1 MENRQIKC
9 PKARQCGGCQLQ
21 GISYEEQLEQKQKKT
36 EELIGPYCRV
46 FPICGMEDPYHY
58 RNKVHA
64 VLDHKKGKV
73 ISGIYAEGSHRVVP
87 VDECLIED
95 EKADEIIV
103 TIRELLQS
111 FKLPV
116 YDEDTGRGLFR
127 HILIRVGK
135 TSGQIMV
142 VLVMASPI
150 FPSKNNFIRV
160 LRQKHPEITTIV
172 QNINDQDTSM
182 VLGEREKVLYGKGY
196 ITDTLCGKVF
206 RISSRSF
213 YQINPVQTEKLYQ
226 KAIHLA
232 SLTGKERI
240 VDAYCGIGTIGLIAS
255 DRVKQV
261 IGIELNEDAVRDAMK
276 NARAN
281 NVSNVEFYCDDAGD
295 FMREMAANGEKVDV
309 VFMDPPRSG
318 SDEIFLS
325 SVVQLAPKRV
335 VYISCNPETM
345 ARDLEYLT
353 DHGYRAITAWPFD
366 MFPSTAHIETV
377 VLLSKGEIDSKKV
390 RVEFSLE
397 GMDMSG
403 FQKGATYEQIKAY
416 VLKHTGLK
424 VSSLYISQVKRK
436 CGLDVGQNYNLSK
449 KENAKVPQ
457 CPPEKEAAIVEA
469 LKYFQMLE

>member
-1 MENRQIKC
+1 MEDRQTKC

-21 GISYEEQLEQKQKKT
+21 GISYKKQLEQKQKKT

-46 FPICGMEDPYHY
+46 FPICGMENPYHY

-87 VDECLIED
+87 VDSCLIED

-366 MFPSTAHIETV
+366 MFPSTGHIEV
-377 VLLSKGEIDSKKV
+377 VTCLS
-390 RVEFSLE
+390 R
-397 GMDMSG
+397 
-403 FQKGATYEQIKAY
+403 
-416 VLKHTGLK
+416 
-424 VSSLYISQVKRK
+424 
-436 CGLDVGQNYNLSK
+436 
-449 KENAKVPQ
+449 
-457 CPPEKEAAIVEA
+457 
-469 LKYFQMLE
+469 

>member
-366 MFPSTAHIETV
+366 MFPSTAHIEV
-377 VLLSKGEIDSKKV
+377 VTCLS
-390 RVEFSLE
+390 R
-397 GMDMSG
+397 
-403 FQKGATYEQIKAY
+403 
-416 VLKHTGLK
+416 
-424 VSSLYISQVKRK
+424 
-436 CGLDVGQNYNLSK
+436 
-449 KENAKVPQ
+449 
-457 CPPEKEAAIVEA
+457 
-469 LKYFQMLE
+469 

>member
-87 VDECLIED
+87 VDACLIED

-127 HILIRVGK
+127 HILVRVGK
-135 TSGQIMV
+135 ASGQIMV

-213 YQINPVQTEKLYQ
+213 YQINPAQTEKLYQ

-281 NVSNVEFYCDDAGD
+281 NVCNVEFYCDDAGD

-366 MFPSTAHIETV
+366 MFPSTAHIEV
-377 VLLSKGEIDSKKV
+377 VTCLS
-390 RVEFSLE
+390 R
-397 GMDMSG
+397 
-403 FQKGATYEQIKAY
+403 
-416 VLKHTGLK
+416 
-424 VSSLYISQVKRK
+424 
-436 CGLDVGQNYNLSK
+436 
-449 KENAKVPQ
+449 
-457 CPPEKEAAIVEA
+457 
-469 LKYFQMLE
+469 

>member
-1 MENRQIKC
+1 MEDRQTKC

-21 GISYEEQLEQKQKKT
+21 GISYEKQLERKQKKT

-46 FPICGMEDPYHY
+46 FPICGMENPYHY

-87 VDECLIED
+87 VDSCLIED

-135 TSGQIMV
+135 ASGQIMV

-182 VLGEREKVLYGKGY
+182 VLGEREKVLFGKGY
-196 ITDTLCGKVF
+196 ITDTLCGKEF

-366 MFPSTAHIETV
+366 MFPSTAHIEV
-377 VLLSKGEIDSKKV
+377 VTCLS
-390 RVEFSLE
+390 R
-397 GMDMSG
+397 
-403 FQKGATYEQIKAY
+403 
-416 VLKHTGLK
+416 
-424 VSSLYISQVKRK
+424 
-436 CGLDVGQNYNLSK
+436 
-449 KENAKVPQ
+449 
-457 CPPEKEAAIVEA
+457 
-469 LKYFQMLE
+469 

>member
-73 ISGIYAEGSHRVVP
+73 ISGIYAEGSHSVVP
-87 VDECLIED
+87 VDACLIED

-127 HILIRVGK
+127 HILKKKKK

-232 SLTGKERI
+232 SLAGKARI

-366 MFPSTAHIETV
+366 MFPSTAHIEV
-377 VLLSKGEIDSKKV
+377 VTCLS
-390 RVEFSLE
+390 R
-397 GMDMSG
+397 
-403 FQKGATYEQIKAY
+403 
-416 VLKHTGLK
+416 
-424 VSSLYISQVKRK
+424 
-436 CGLDVGQNYNLSK
+436 
-449 KENAKVPQ
+449 
-457 CPPEKEAAIVEA
+457 
-469 LKYFQMLE
+469 

>member
-1 MENRQIKC
+1 MENNVKKC
-9 PKARQCGGCQLQ
+9 PKSRQCGGCQLQ
-21 GISYEEQLEQKQKKT
+21 GIPYEKQLEEKQKKT

-46 FPICGMEDPYHY
+46 FPICGMEVPYHY

-64 VLDHKKGKV
+64 VLDHSKGNV

-87 VDECLIED
+87 VDSCLIED
-95 EKADEIIV
+95 ERADEIIV

-196 ITDTLCGKVF
+196 ITDTLCGKEF

-213 YQINPVQTEKLYQ
+213 YQINPIQTEKLYQ

-255 DRVKQV
+255 DRAKQV

-318 SDEIFLS
+318 SDEVFLS
-325 SVVQLAPKRV
+325 SVVQLAPKNV

-345 ARDLEYLT
+345 ARDLKYLT
-353 DHGYRAITAWPFD
+353 GHGYRALTAWPFD
-366 MFPSTAHIETV
+366 MFPSTEHIEV
-377 VLLSKGEIDSKKV
+377 VCC
-390 RVEFSLE
+390 
-397 GMDMSG
+397 
-403 FQKGATYEQIKAY
+403 
-416 VLKHTGLK
+416 LK
-424 VSSLYISQVKRK
+424 R
-436 CGLDVGQNYNLSK
+436 
-449 KENAKVPQ
+449 E
-457 CPPEKEAAIVEA
+457 
-469 LKYFQMLE
+469 

>member
-87 VDECLIED
+87 VDACLIED

-353 DHGYRAITAWPFD
+353 DHGYRAITAWPCD
-366 MFPSTAHIETV
+366 MFPSTAHIEV
-377 VLLSKGEIDSKKV
+377 VTCLS
-390 RVEFSLE
+390 R
-397 GMDMSG
+397 
-403 FQKGATYEQIKAY
+403 
-416 VLKHTGLK
+416 
-424 VSSLYISQVKRK
+424 
-436 CGLDVGQNYNLSK
+436 
-449 KENAKVPQ
+449 
-457 CPPEKEAAIVEA
+457 
-469 LKYFQMLE
+469 

>member
-1 MENRQIKC
+1 MEDRQTKC

-21 GISYEEQLEQKQKKT
+21 GISYEKQLEQKQKKT

-46 FPICGMEDPYHY
+46 FPICGMENPYHY

-87 VDECLIED
+87 VDSCLIED

-127 HILIRVGK
+127 HILVRVGK
-135 TSGQIMV
+135 ASGQIMV

-172 QNINDQDTSM
+172 QNINDEDTSM

-213 YQINPVQTEKLYQ
+213 YQINPAQTEKLYQ

-295 FMREMAANGEKVDV
+295 FMREMAANAEKVDV

-366 MFPSTAHIETV
+366 MFPSTAHIEV
-377 VLLSKGEIDSKKV
+377 VTCLS
-390 RVEFSLE
+390 R
-397 GMDMSG
+397 
-403 FQKGATYEQIKAY
+403 
-416 VLKHTGLK
+416 
-424 VSSLYISQVKRK
+424 
-436 CGLDVGQNYNLSK
+436 
-449 KENAKVPQ
+449 
-457 CPPEKEAAIVEA
+457 
-469 LKYFQMLE
+469 

>member
-1 MENRQIKC
+1 MEDRQTKC

-21 GISYEEQLEQKQKKT
+21 GISYKKQLEQKQKKT

-46 FPICGMEDPYHY
+46 FPICGMENPYHY

-87 VDECLIED
+87 VDSCLIED

-366 MFPSTAHIETV
+366 MFPSTAHIEV
-377 VLLSKGEIDSKKV
+377 VTCLS
-390 RVEFSLE
+390 R
-397 GMDMSG
+397 
-403 FQKGATYEQIKAY
+403 
-416 VLKHTGLK
+416 
-424 VSSLYISQVKRK
+424 
-436 CGLDVGQNYNLSK
+436 
-449 KENAKVPQ
+449 
-457 CPPEKEAAIVEA
+457 
-469 LKYFQMLE
+469 

>member
-1 MENRQIKC
+1 MEDRQKKC

-21 GISYEEQLEQKQKKT
+21 GISYEKQLEQKQKKT

-46 FPICGMEDPYHY
+46 FPICGMENPYHY

-87 VDECLIED
+87 VDSCLIED

-127 HILIRVGK
+127 HILVRVGK
-135 TSGQIMV
+135 ASGQIMV

-172 QNINDQDTSM
+172 QNINDEDTSM

-366 MFPSTAHIETV
+366 MFPSTAHIEV
-377 VLLSKGEIDSKKV
+377 VTCLS
-390 RVEFSLE
+390 R
-397 GMDMSG
+397 
-403 FQKGATYEQIKAY
+403 
-416 VLKHTGLK
+416 
-424 VSSLYISQVKRK
+424 
-436 CGLDVGQNYNLSK
+436 
-449 KENAKVPQ
+449 
-457 CPPEKEAAIVEA
+457 
-469 LKYFQMLE
+469 

>member
-87 VDECLIED
+87 VDACLIED

-353 DHGYRAITAWPFD
+353 DHGYLAITAWPFD
-366 MFPSTAHIETV
+366 MFPSTAHMEV
-377 VLLSKGEIDSKKV
+377 VTCLS
-390 RVEFSLE
+390 R
-397 GMDMSG
+397 
-403 FQKGATYEQIKAY
+403 
-416 VLKHTGLK
+416 
-424 VSSLYISQVKRK
+424 
-436 CGLDVGQNYNLSK
+436 
-449 KENAKVPQ
+449 
-457 CPPEKEAAIVEA
+457 
-469 LKYFQMLE
+469 

>member
-87 VDECLIED
+87 VDACLIED

-366 MFPSTAHIETV
+366 MFPSTGHIEV
-377 VLLSKGEIDSKKV
+377 VTCLS
-390 RVEFSLE
+390 R
-397 GMDMSG
+397 
-403 FQKGATYEQIKAY
+403 
-416 VLKHTGLK
+416 
-424 VSSLYISQVKRK
+424 
-436 CGLDVGQNYNLSK
+436 
-449 KENAKVPQ
+449 
-457 CPPEKEAAIVEA
+457 
-469 LKYFQMLE
+469 

>member
-87 VDECLIED
+87 VDACLIED

-116 YDEDTGRGLFR
+116 YDEATGRGLFR

-182 VLGEREKVLYGKGY
+182 VLGER
-196 ITDTLCGKVF
+196 
-206 RISSRSF
+206 
-213 YQINPVQTEKLYQ
+213 
-226 KAIHLA
+226 
-232 SLTGKERI
+232 
-240 VDAYCGIGTIGLIAS
+240 
-255 DRVKQV
+255 
-261 IGIELNEDAVRDAMK
+261 
-276 NARAN
+276 
-281 NVSNVEFYCDDAGD
+281 
-295 FMREMAANGEKVDV
+295 
-309 VFMDPPRSG
+309 
-318 SDEIFLS
+318 
-325 SVVQLAPKRV
+325 
-335 VYISCNPETM
+335 
-345 ARDLEYLT
+345 
-353 DHGYRAITAWPFD
+353 
-366 MFPSTAHIETV
+366 
-377 VLLSKGEIDSKKV
+377 
-390 RVEFSLE
+390 
-397 GMDMSG
+397 
-403 FQKGATYEQIKAY
+403 
-416 VLKHTGLK
+416 
-424 VSSLYISQVKRK
+424 
-436 CGLDVGQNYNLSK
+436 
-449 KENAKVPQ
+449 
-457 CPPEKEAAIVEA
+457 
-469 LKYFQMLE
+469 